1 MLIAVCVTSVS
12 CSSTQLSGTT
22 ARYQGHYTLGSG
34 PAVFVPQTNP
44 SKMFLVLA
52 GDMPKEVYEFLKSQP
67 KHSDVTRESEW
78 SVSAFAEVQGQ
89 VIYESDGT
97 ARFKA
102 SKVFSVGPAKKDY
115 ADSWGKWPPPATF
128 EKRD

>member
-1 MLIAVCVTSVS
+1 
-12 CSSTQLSGTT
+12 
-22 ARYQGHYTLGSG
+22 
-34 PAVFVPQTNP
+34 
-44 SKMFLVLA
+44 MFLVLA

-67 KHSDVTRESEW
+67 KHLDVTRESEW